1 MFNPS
6 LIFLLFY
13 ILLNIFQIIV
23 QNIKIRI
30 YSLQF
35 MYFLLTRLQVDLED
49 VRSVSSTKAK
59 EMAAE
64 LGIQYYET
72 SAATGQ
78 GVEEAV
84 EALLTLV
91 MARIERSL
99 EEERRKVLSQQSQH
113 TRKLSM
119 RSVRVSEIIHEIV

>member
-1 MFNPS
+1 M
-6 LIFLLFY
+6 
-13 ILLNIFQIIV
+13 
-23 QNIKIRI
+23 
-30 YSLQF
+30 
-35 MYFLLTRLQVDLED
+35 
-49 VRSVSSTKAK
+49 RSVSSTKAK

-99 EEERRKVLSQQSQH
+99 EEERRKVLSQQSQL
-113 TRKLSM
+113 TRKLSI
-119 RSVRVSEIIHEIV
+119 RSVRVPVRQEVCNCPFVGKNGKLGKK

>member
-1 MFNPS
+1 M
-6 LIFLLFY
+6 
-13 ILLNIFQIIV
+13 
-23 QNIKIRI
+23 KIRI
-30 YSLQF
+30 Y
-35 MYFLLTRLQVDLED
+35 LLTQLQVDLED

>member
-1 MFNPS
+1 M
-6 LIFLLFY
+6 
-13 ILLNIFQIIV
+13 
-23 QNIKIRI
+23 
-30 YSLQF
+30 
-35 MYFLLTRLQVDLED
+35 
-49 VRSVSSTKAK
+49 RSVSSTKAK

-99 EEERRKVLSQQSQH
+99 EEERRKVLSQQSQL
-113 TRKLSM
+113 TRKLSI
-119 RSVRVSEIIHEIV
+119 RSVRVPVRRKV

>member
-1 MFNPS
+1 MFNPPF
-6 LIFLLFY
+6 IFILFN

-113 TRKLSM
+113 NRKLSM
-119 RSVRVSEIIHEIV
+119 RSVRVSIL